1 MATHDPGSMTRAFIR
16 LTAVNL
22 AVIVAA
28 TAALLALGE
37 IALRL
42 ALPSSSSGSIYLY
55 TLATPRYK
63 VMKPNAAVTAW
74 GKELR
79 TNELGFRD
87 AAVPE
92 KPPGELR
99 IVVLGDS
106 FTVSAGVEQRDIW
119 TTLLQKRLREKYP
132 RVRVLNRA
140 VGGYN
145 IVQYRMVLEEV
156 GLRLKPDLLLV
167 ALFPDNDFSLEGY
180 DGNFRAA
187 SGASPEAQPWHE
199 ELYVYRAYLRRVAAR
214 LKGWLGEPGQRQA
227 GDDRAGW
234 DANVAALQAIA
245 DIARREQLPLEV
257 ALLPHTW
264 NFERERALFARVNDV
279 CRGQQLACVDL
290 RAAFA
295 ARRLDEA
302 SLRLNLL
309 DAHPNEN
316 YNAAVAEE
324 LAPRLARLVEAIE
337 SRRGLQPVRL
347 E

>member
-1 MATHDPGSMTRAFIR
+1 MTMLSTTDRRQLDELGYLVLPDFVPAPMLEAMRERVEALWSEEGDDAGSEFRLEPGTRR
-16 LTAVNL
+16 LANL
-22 AVIVAA
+22 VDKGDVFARMIVMPGILECIEAVIGPDYK
-28 TAALLALGE
+28 L
-37 IALRL
+37 
-42 ALPSSSSGSIYLY
+42 SSL
-55 TLATPRYK
+55 
-63 VMKPNAAVTAW
+63 NA
-74 GKELR
+74 R
-79 TNELGFRD
+79 STN
-87 AAVPE
+87 PH
-92 KPPGELR
+92 
-99 IVVLGDS
+99 
-106 FTVSAGVEQRDIW
+106 
-119 TTLLQKRLREKYP
+119 
-132 RVRVLNRA
+132 N
-140 VGGYN
+140 
-145 IVQYRMVLEEV
+145 
-156 GLRLKPDLLLV
+156 
-167 ALFPDNDFSLEGY
+167 
-180 DGNFRAA
+180 
-187 SGASPEAQPWHE
+187 PEAQPWHE
-199 ELYVYRAYLRRVAAR
+199 ELYVYRAYLRRVAGR

-227 GDDRAGW
+227 GEDRAGW

-264 NFERERALFARVNDV
+264 SFERERALFARVNDV